1 MIDALGFASG
11 FISILIGGILVH
23 DAVSTVSPNETAV
36 LIGGALLLSVG
47 LVGVSRAG
55 RSWLEWRRTLK
66 GDENSPSNRITSSL
80 R

>member
-23 DAVSTVSPNETAV
+23 DAISRVGANESAV
-36 LIGGALLLSVG
+36 LMGGALLLSVG

-55 RSWLEWRRTLK
+55 RSWLEWRRALK
-66 GDENSPSNRITSSL
+66 GDDNSA
-80 R
+80 